1 MRRWQWNFQR
11 DTNYYFGLFLLV
23 IASASLLWAI
33 WRDAFDPQDFLV
45 YFLIYAWGYILL
57 LKSDTEYRMQRLE
70 KTMIEVLARL
80 GALET
85 LRERGEADS
94 LPSGEL
100 FPGTTGLPGDF
111 SGDGSG
117 GEPEPPENG
126 V

>member
-57 LKSDTEYRMQRLE
+57 LKSIGKYRMQRLE
-70 KTMIEVLARL
+70 TRL
-80 GALET
+80 FSLSGALET
-85 LRERGEADS
+85 LERGKRTLCPRRA
-94 LPSGEL
+94 